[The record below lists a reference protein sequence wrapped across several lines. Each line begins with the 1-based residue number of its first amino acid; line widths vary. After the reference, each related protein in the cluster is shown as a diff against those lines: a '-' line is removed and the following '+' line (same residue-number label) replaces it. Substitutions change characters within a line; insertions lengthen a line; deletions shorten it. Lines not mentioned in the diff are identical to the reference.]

1 MTSVDIIVIVLC
13 VVVVAAVAA
22 GVVVRKLKGKPSCC
36 ADCPKREHCA
46 ESAAPDGKAEKEGGV
61 ERESRMGAHARSRT
75 PAHTGARG
83 AADAAAT
90 VIPTKI
96 SLNCL

>member
-22 GVVVRKLKGKPSCC
+22 GVIVRKLKGKPSCC

-61 ERESRMGAHARSRT
+61 ERESRLGAHASVTHSCSHGCEGCCGCGSHRH
-75 PAHTGARG
+75 P
-83 AADAAAT
+83 DE
-90 VIPTKI
+90 
-96 SLNCL
+96 N